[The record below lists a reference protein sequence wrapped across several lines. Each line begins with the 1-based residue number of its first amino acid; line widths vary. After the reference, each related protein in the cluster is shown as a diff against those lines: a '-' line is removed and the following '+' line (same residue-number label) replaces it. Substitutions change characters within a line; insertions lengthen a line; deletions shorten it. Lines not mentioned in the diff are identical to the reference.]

1 MTDLGVED
9 RTFRLEKLS
18 EMHSLKLSVTLI
30 IMLNTALYVGL
41 VLPSARTAWLNRV
54 LRTVVKSYSR
64 NQYWSIRFRS
74 LVYS

>member
-30 IMLNTALYVGL
+30 IMLNTALYL

>member
-30 IMLNTALYVGL
+30 IMLNTALYV

>member
-30 IMLNTALYVGL
+30 IMLNTALYV
-41 VLPSARTAWLNRV
+41 VLPSAGTEWLNRV